1 VIGEG
6 DLVVV
11 HSHVVQARGEAGLAA
26 VHIFRFQ
33 GGKIVEFW
41 DCGEPAPVDSPN
53 EDGMF

>member
-1 VIGEG
+1 MIGEG

-11 HSHVVQARGEAGLAA
+11 HSYVVQARGEAGLAA